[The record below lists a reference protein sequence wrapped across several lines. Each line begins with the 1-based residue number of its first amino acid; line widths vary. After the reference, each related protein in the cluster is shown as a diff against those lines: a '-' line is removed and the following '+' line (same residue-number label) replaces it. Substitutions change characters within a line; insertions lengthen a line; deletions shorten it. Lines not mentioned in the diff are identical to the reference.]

1 MTIYRKIDFGGSGRS
16 FFRRGAGRGPS
27 GAVPGDVLRALCRAM
42 SFGRPKNTKAAPF
55 RAGFLLSFVLMSIIW
70 PSGQLFDFLGRQVC
84 HTAFYTFLS
93 HEMLQTLCLTADL
106 FSTIAGLAKHFCIKP
121 VNRRR
126 MARGWR
132 CVPVR
137 RMARSGSPLRRVAR
151 AGDAF
156 AKRAIQKK

>member
-1 MTIYRKIDFGGSGRS
+1 MLPFVVSCRLAQLSFVLILNIDYFLCLDYLSKDRFLGFGAK
-16 FFRRGAGRGPS
+16 FFS
-27 GAVPGDVLRALCRAM
+27 AVCRTG

-55 RAGFLLSFVLMSIIW
+55 RAGVLLPSVLVSITW

-126 MARGWR
+126 
-132 CVPVR
+132 
-137 RMARSGSPLRRVAR
+137 VAR